1 MRARIETWWF
11 AITQSLWFVPTL
23 MTGGA
28 VVLAIITPWIDQAV
42 LGDSRS
48 DIGWLFG
55 GGTEG
60 ARGVLQAISGT
71 MITVT
76 ALVFSLTVVALQ
88 LASSQ
93 LSPRILHTF
102 MTDRA
107 TQVVMG
113 SFIGTFTYA
122 LLVLRVV
129 RAPLEETGGFVP
141 SLSVTVAIGLAVGCV
156 GLLNFF
162 VNHVTNAMRAS
173 VVINR
178 AASAAR
184 SLIDQI
190 YPDDVDEATERDSP
204 VAIPFQPAAVVRAEG
219 SGYLQRVDIDALG
232 RLAEQDELMIRP
244 EPEVG
249 SFVLPGAILATVWPA
264 EAVDDDVDRAIRGAF
279 GLGVERTL
287 QADVAFGLQQLS
299 DIAVKALSPGIND
312 PTTARICI
320 DRLSELLVLLGGRAP
335 ADTVLRGEDGQVLV
349 VLSPPGFADLVNEA
363 FGEIRHYGSNDPV
376 VATYMVAMLGRI
388 AELVPAERRQPLVE
402 QAELLLR
409 SMRSNPME
417 APERAEVERAADWIT

>member
-156 GLLNFF
+156 GLLIFF

-190 YPDDVDEATERDSP
+190 YPDDVDEATDRELP
-204 VAIPFQPAAVVRAEG
+204 VTLPGQPAAVVRAEG

-232 RLAEQDELMIRP
+232 RLAERDELTIRP
-244 EPEVG
+244 DPAVG
-249 SFVLPGAILATVWPA
+249 SFVLPGSTLATVWPA
-264 EAVDDDVDRAIRGAF
+264 EAVDEDVDRAIRGAF

-320 DRLSELLVLLGGRAP
+320 DRLSELLVLLGRRAP

>member
-1 MRARIETWWF
+1 MRARIQTWWF
-11 AITQSLWFVPTL
+11 TITQSLWFVPTV

-28 VVLAIITPWIDQAV
+28 VVLAIITPWIDQTV
-42 LGDSRS
+42 LSDSRS

-129 RAPLEETGGFVP
+129 RAPLEESGGFVP
-141 SLSVTVAIGLAVGCV
+141 SLSVTVAIVLAVGCV
-156 GLLNFF
+156 GLLIFF

-184 SLIDQI
+184 GLIDQI

-335 ADTVLRGEDGQVLV
+335 ADRVLHGEDGQTLV
-349 VLSPPGFADLVNEA
+349 VLSPPSFADLVNEA
-363 FGEIRHYGSNDPV
+363 FSEIRHYGSNDPV
-376 VATYMVAMLGRI
+376 VAAYVVAMLGRI
-388 AELVPAERRQPLVE
+388 AELVPDERRQPLVE

-409 SMRSNPME
+409 SMRSNSME
-417 APERAEVERAADWIT
+417 APEREEVERAADWIT